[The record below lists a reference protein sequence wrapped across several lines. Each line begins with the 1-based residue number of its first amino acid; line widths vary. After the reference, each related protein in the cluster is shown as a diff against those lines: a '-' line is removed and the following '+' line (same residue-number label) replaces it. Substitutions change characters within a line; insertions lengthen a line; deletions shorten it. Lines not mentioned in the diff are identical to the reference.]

1 MRLGARRLC
10 SKTSYFF
17 HFPSF
22 SSLYLHFIFLL
33 LWLMLTFRETS
44 VLFQLVVSSE
54 KWTSPFL
61 SVRNDRCVSSSLTS
75 TVSLLRGDSL
85 LWQNTCGEGEEVNT
99 LLCHTLRH
107 YQCLTLIIS
116 IIRLPQPFQLSDRL
130 ERSK

>member
-17 HFPSF
+17 HFPSV
-22 SSLYLHFIFLL
+22 SSVYHHFIFL

-54 KWTSPFL
+54 KWTSPFS
-61 SVRNDRCVSSSLTS
+61 SVRNDRYVSSSLTS

-85 LWQNTCGEGEEVNT
+85 LWQNCGEGEEVNT

-116 IIRLPQPFQLSDRL
+116 IIRLHQPFQLSDRL